1 MLKSF
6 AYVRPKSIEETVK
19 HLSTGGARLH
29 AGGTDL
35 LGCLREHVFEATRVV
50 SIRDVKSLRG
60 LTKTGTGSLRIGAM
74 TTITEV
80 AGNQDIKK
88 QYRGLAQA
96 ASEVASPQ
104 LRNQGTLAGNICQKP
119 RCWYYRGEFHCLRKG
134 GDQCFAVGGE
144 NVYHC
149 VFGGENCYYVHPS
162 DTAPVLAALGAKV
175 HVTGPKGRK
184 TLPLESFYVAPSD
197 DYTRETVLEQGEIVT
212 DIELPPPEEGLRS
225 SYRKVRAR
233 RAWDFALA
241 GVALALVFSGEEVRR
256 ARVYLSGVAPIPWRA
271 NEVEAVITA
280 QRLDADLI
288 TKASEAAV
296 RNAQPMEQNAYKVPL
311 IRAIVEEQLQIIAK
325 A

>member
-6 AYVRPKSIEETVK
+6 AYVRPRSLEEAVK
-19 HLSTGGARLH
+19 HLSADGAKLH

-50 SIRDVKSLRG
+50 SIRGVKNLRG
-60 LTKTGTGSLRIGAM
+60 IAKTGTGGLRMGAV

-80 AGNQDIKK
+80 AGSQDIKTR
-88 QYRGLAQA
+88 YTGLAQA

-104 LRNQGTLAGNICQKP
+104 LRNQGTLGGNICQKP

-134 GDQCFAVGGE
+134 GDQCFAVDGE

-149 VFGGENCYYVHPS
+149 IFGGENCYYVHPS
-162 DTAPVLAALGAKV
+162 DTAPALAALGATV
-175 HVTGPKGRK
+175 HVAGPKGKR
-184 TLPLESFYVAPSD
+184 TVPLESFYVGPSD
-197 DYTRETVLEQGEIVT
+197 DYTRETVLDQGEIVT
-212 DIELPPPEEGLRS
+212 DIELPPPDEGLRS

-233 RAWDFALA
+233 RSWDFALA
-241 GVALALVFSGEEVRR
+241 GVAMAVVFRGEEVTK

-271 NEVEAVITA
+271 NEVEALITA
-280 QRLDADLI
+280 QRLDRNLI

-311 IRAIVEEQLQIIAK
+311 LRAIVEEQLQIISK